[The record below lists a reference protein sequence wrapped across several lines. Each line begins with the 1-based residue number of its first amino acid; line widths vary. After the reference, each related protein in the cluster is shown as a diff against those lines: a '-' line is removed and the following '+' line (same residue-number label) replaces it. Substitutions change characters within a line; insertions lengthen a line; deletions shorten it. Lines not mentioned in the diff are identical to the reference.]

1 MYIYEIQTGN
11 YISIN
16 ETEKD
21 VNQVVQYFS
30 SDSKKVYLLT
40 DQESEFQY
48 LVEYNLKTGTIKTI
62 NKPDW
67 DIVFAAISPSKNY
80 QIIAVNEDAKRTL
93 YVYDLNINKLLSL
106 PEIDNLIVWGAQFSR
121 DDKQMIIYAGTG
133 RSPVDIYHLDLG
145 NDNLNR
151 ITYNLNENINKTDL
165 VKGEIVRYNSFDNI
179 EIPGVLY
186 IHHIATDQN
195 KVPAL
200 VWVHG
205 GPGGQSMLGYRDDI
219 QYIVNQGYAVYAIN
233 NRGSNGYGK
242 TFQMMDDRKHG
253 KGDLDDCITSKKML
267 IDTGLIDPDRIGII
281 GGSYGG
287 YMVLAALA
295 FRPES
300 FKLGVDIFGVA
311 NWVRTLQSIPPWWE
325 SARKSL
331 EIELGNFND
340 TDYLTSISPLF
351 HSEKIKKPLLV
362 LQGANDPR
370 VLKIESD
377 EIVSS
382 VRKNN
387 VPVEYIIFDDEGHGF
402 EKIQNKKDGFT
413 AIVSFLEKHL

>member
-1 MYIYEIQTGN
+1 
-11 YISIN
+11 
-16 ETEKD
+16 
-21 VNQVVQYFS
+21 
-30 SDSKKVYLLT
+30 
-40 DQESEFQY
+40 
-48 LVEYNLKTGTIKTI
+48 
-62 NKPDW
+62 
-67 DIVFAAISPSKNY
+67 
-80 QIIAVNEDAKRTL
+80 
-93 YVYDLNINKLLSL
+93 
-106 PEIDNLIVWGAQFSR
+106 
-121 DDKQMIIYAGTG
+121 
-133 RSPVDIYHLDLG
+133 
-145 NDNLNR
+145 
-151 ITYNLNENINKTDL
+151 

-186 IHHIATDQN
+186 IPHIATEQN

-300 FKLGVDIFGVA
+300 FNLGVDIFGVA

>member
-1 MYIYEIQTGN
+1 M
-11 YISIN
+11 
-16 ETEKD
+16 K
-21 VNQVVQYFS
+21 
-30 SDSKKVYLLT
+30 
-40 DQESEFQY
+40 
-48 LVEYNLKTGTIKTI
+48 
-62 NKPDW
+62 
-67 DIVFAAISPSKNY
+67 
-80 QIIAVNEDAKRTL
+80 
-93 YVYDLNINKLLSL
+93 
-106 PEIDNLIVWGAQFSR
+106 
-121 DDKQMIIYAGTG
+121 M
-133 RSPVDIYHLDLG
+133 
-145 NDNLNR
+145 NR
-151 ITYNLNENINKTDL
+151 
-165 VKGEIVRYNSFDNI
+165 
-179 EIPGVLY
+179 
-186 IHHIATDQN
+186 
-195 KVPAL
+195 
-200 VWVHG
+200 
-205 GPGGQSMLGYRDDI
+205 
-219 QYIVNQGYAVYAIN
+219 N

-413 AIVSFLEKHL
+413 AIISFLEKHL